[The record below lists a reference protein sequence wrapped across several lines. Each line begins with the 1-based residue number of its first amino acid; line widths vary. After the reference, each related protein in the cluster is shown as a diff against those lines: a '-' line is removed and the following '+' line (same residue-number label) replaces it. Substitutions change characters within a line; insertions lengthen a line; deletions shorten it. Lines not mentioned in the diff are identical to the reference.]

1 MGNLIIMD
9 AYIVDPDAY
18 TCLGHGKDLK
28 ENLYNGKCGLTP
40 ANSVFPDFFPE
51 NSSKIGA
58 LSGLKP
64 DESRLLQ
71 ILHRIG
77 THLIPDEASACEL
90 ILGASSLGDLEGE
103 FAGDPY
109 GCIKHYLMNHKPR
122 LAPLFK
128 GVISSAC
135 SSGTDVLSMAALMVD
150 QKKYDVI
157 GVLAAD
163 CLDRGKLLQHVTLG
177 TQGPECA
184 MPFDINRKGTS
195 FGEGGGFAI
204 IANAKGLKKLNAKD
218 IFSIR
223 GFGMSC
229 DAQHITAPDK
239 TGEIPALA
247 ISRAIAASSL
257 LPSDIGY
264 INAHASGTPLNDQ
277 VESIAFRK
285 ALGDTLDNIAVNG
298 TKGAIGHLLGAT
310 GLVEA
315 ILTCWSLASGYAPG
329 TVGLRNKD
337 NALNIPALIAGQSM
351 KITKP
356 IGLSTTFGFGGVNSA
371 IVIESLS

>member
-1 MGNLIIMD
+1 MD
-9 AYIVDPDAY
+9 AYIVNPNAY
-18 TCLGHGKDLK
+18 TCLGYGKDLQ
-28 ENLYNGKCGLTP
+28 ENLFNGKCGLTS
-40 ANSVFPDFFPE
+40 ANSVFPDFFPD

-58 LSGLKP
+58 ISGLNP

-71 ILHRIG
+71 ILYRIG
-77 THLIPDEASACEL
+77 DHLIPGEAGACEL

-103 FAGDPY
+103 FIGDPY
-109 GCIKHYLMNHKPR
+109 GCIKHYLIHNKPE

-135 SSGTDVLSMAALMVD
+135 SSGTDVISMAALLVD
-150 QKKYDVI
+150 QQKYDVI
-157 GVLAAD
+157 GVIAAD

-195 FGEGGGFAI
+195 FGEGGAFAM
-204 IANAKGLKKLNAKD
+204 IANTRGLEKLNAKN
-218 IFSIR
+218 IFSIH

-229 DAQHITAPDK
+229 DAQHITAPDE

-247 ISRAIAASSL
+247 ISRAIAASSIS
-257 LPSDIGY
+257 PSDIGY
-264 INAHASGTPLNDQ
+264 INAHASGTPINDQ

-285 ALGDTLDNIAVNG
+285 ALGNALDNIAVNG

-310 GLVEA
+310 GLVEV
-315 ILTCWSLASGYAPG
+315 ILTCWSLDSGYAPG

-337 NALNIPALIAGQSM
+337 ASLNIPALIAGQSM
-351 KITKP
+351 RITKP

-371 IVIESLS
+371 IVIESLN